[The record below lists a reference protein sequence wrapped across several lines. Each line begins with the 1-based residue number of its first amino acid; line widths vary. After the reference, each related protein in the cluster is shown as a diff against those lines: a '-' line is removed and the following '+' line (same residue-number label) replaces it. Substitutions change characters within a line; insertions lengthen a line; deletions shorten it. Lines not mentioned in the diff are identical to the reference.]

1 MTLRLEPAELSLEV
15 LARAGVD
22 AVAAF
27 VGPARPFPGLAGLID
42 WRLCGAVSRAV
53 LDGTFV
59 PERGEVLL
67 LPGGRRLPARRVVCF
82 GLPDESA
89 EEAGAAV
96 ARAAGVLA
104 RAGCRSL
111 AVQLPGATGGEA
123 TGGEALLRAWLEAS
137 VRHGLSPQIVL
148 GDPRA
153 LARQLGAAAAGLDA
167 EVALGPPHR
176 AEAGERDVRLPV
188 RGPVVR

>member
-15 LARAGVD
+15 LAWADVD

-27 VGPARPFPGLAGLID
+27 VGPARPFPGLAGLLD

-67 LPGGRRLPARRVVCF
+67 LPGGGRLPARRVVCF
-82 GLPDESA
+82 GLPDASA

-123 TGGEALLRAWLEAS
+123 LLRAWLEAS

-153 LARQLGAAAAGLDA
+153 LARQLAAAAAGLDA
-167 EVALGPPHR
+167 EVAVGPPRR